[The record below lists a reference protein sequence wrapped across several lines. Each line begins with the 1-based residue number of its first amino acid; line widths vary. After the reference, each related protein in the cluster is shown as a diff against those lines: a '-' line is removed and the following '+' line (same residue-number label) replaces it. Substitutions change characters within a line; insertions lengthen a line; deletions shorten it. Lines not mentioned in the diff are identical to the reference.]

1 MFFFYLP
8 SLHTYSCVSL
18 SFMVLPVLYVHSLC
32 LAHPRVLSFRKVKLE
47 NELAAQLWRV
57 FWEDIQINNLEKTLR
72 RTCSRL
78 TLSMVRTHTHTD
90 RVHCRVKLNDCV
102 EPLQHSMQTFNWK
115 WYISYTTFMLNITGL
130 SCFSVKASKLKERC
144 IFFNIGVLAINMD
157 HRGDLSGSV
166 YMVFLH
172 FFLSKKYG
180 KT

>member
-78 TLSMVRTHTHTD
+78 TLSMVRTHTHTLTEFTVVSSWTTVLNLYNTQCKRLIEND
-90 RVHCRVKLNDCV
+90 IFLIQLLCLTLLGFLDFQWKLV
-102 EPLQHSMQTFNWK
+102 NWK
-115 WYISYTTFMLNITGL
+115 RGVF
-130 SCFSVKASKLKERC
+130 FSIL
-144 IFFNIGVLAINMD
+144 
-157 HRGDLSGSV
+157 V
-166 YMVFLH
+166 Y
-172 FFLSKKYG
+172 
-180 KT
+180 